1 MSTELFSPT
10 YLEELKRSKQQVG
23 FLNPVLVD
31 QEGKIIDG
39 RHRKAIY
46 SDWPEIQKEVQSP
59 IHRLQM
65 IIHQNLRRVVSQSE
79 TRENLIKLAI
89 ELKKTGL
96 APGEIVKRVHDLV
109 PYTEA
114 YIRMLLPSEFKDSDH
129 RASALQQDPWNK
141 DPVAQLSC
149 ATEQPTQPAIPP
161 EESVIKLKRIVENFE
176 QTEATIILPFQNCA
190 CATCPNKNACYG

>member
-39 RHRKAIY
+39 RHRKAIFP
-46 SDWPEIQKEVQSP
+46 DWPEIQKEIENP
-59 IHRLQM
+59 IQRIQT
-65 IIHQNLRRVVSQSE
+65 IIHSNLRRVVSQSE
-79 TRENLIKLAI
+79 TRENLIKLAV
-89 ELKKTGL
+89 ELKKAGK
-96 APGEIVKRVHDLV
+96 APGEIVKGIHDLV

-114 YIRMLLPSEFKDSDH
+114 YIRMLLPPEFKDLDH
-129 RASALQQDPWNK
+129 RTSALQQNK
-141 DPVAQLSC
+141 ESVAQLTC
-149 ATEQPTQPAIPP
+149 AKELSTEPTEPI
-161 EESVIKLKRIVENFE
+161 VKLKRIVDNFE
-176 QTEATIILPFQNCA
+176 LTDAAIILPFPNCA